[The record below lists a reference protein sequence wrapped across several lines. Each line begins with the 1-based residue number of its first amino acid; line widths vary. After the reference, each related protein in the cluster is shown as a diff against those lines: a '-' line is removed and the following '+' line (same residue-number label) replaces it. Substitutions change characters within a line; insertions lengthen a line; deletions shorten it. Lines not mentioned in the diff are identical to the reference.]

1 MRPLPSFASA
11 SVSAFAFVFVSAVVA
26 ACGSGNS
33 KNGFDVPDGGGS
45 SSGGSSGG
53 SSSGGADGSIG
64 TFGDGSTKDS
74 GPVVPPPT
82 GCDSSCNTAGGSC
95 QNNVCVIVDNPGG
108 VDPGTQTQLQGT
120 GTADATFKW
129 LYPYDSTV
137 FPRGLLPP
145 TFQFDG
151 TAADAM
157 YIHITASG
165 LDYKGY
171 FKTLASPLRQA
182 LSTKSWA
189 AVVEAAAGLPDQLEV
204 QVTKISGG
212 QVTGPITEHWPV
224 AQGNVRGT
232 IYYETYGSAI
242 GGAVAIMQI
251 SPGATAP
258 VKVNLGPASLGCGNI
273 CHTASADGSTLVAAR
288 GFGLQ
293 DPSGSFSLKSSPP
306 TLINGTPQVYVYG
319 ALTPD
324 GSLSMS
330 ATGYRTWIS
339 GASKLYD
346 TATGANVPATG
357 WDGVIKNAGVGSFSP
372 DGSEIAF
379 VHEDKDQ
386 GHTIAKMD
394 FSESNT
400 SFGNLVDLAT
410 STGLVTWPSF
420 TADSKWVVYGVQT
433 SPGSCPGSSGSS
445 SGSTTATAAPFETDC
460 NAKGD
465 LYAVDL
471 ATHTPHRLDS
481 LDGYTAGGT
490 TTYLPSNDPDLDFAP
505 TVLPEAVGGFFW
517 VVFTSH
523 RAYGNTLASMVGQ
536 SSGNDDEGQL
546 WVAAVDLDPKPGQ
559 DPSHPAFY
567 LDGQEKTA
575 DNLRGFWVLSPCEA
589 QGESC
594 TSGDQCCE
602 GFCRPAGDGG
612 PLECVPP
619 PGGCSNL
626 YEKCTTASDCCQS
639 SDQCING
646 FCSQPAAQ

>member
-1 MRPLPSFASA
+1 MRPFANA
-11 SVSAFAFVFVSAVVA
+11 SVTAFTFVIVSAIVA
-26 ACGSGNS
+26 ACGSGNGS
-33 KNGFDVPDGGGS
+33 PGFAKPDGGGS

-53 SSSGGADGSIG
+53 GAGDSGIG
-64 TFGDGSTKDS
+64 TFGDGSTEDS
-74 GPVVPPPT
+74 GPVVPPPK
-82 GCDSSCNTAGGSC
+82 GCDSSCITAGGTC
-95 QNNVCVIVDNPGG
+95 QSNVCVIVDNQGG
-108 VDPGTQTQLQGT
+108 VDAGTQTQLQGS
-120 GTADATFKW
+120 GMADPTFKW
-129 LYPYDSTV
+129 LYPYDNTV

-157 YIHITASG
+157 YIHITSAG

-171 FKTLASPLRQA
+171 FTTVASPLRQA
-182 LSTKSWA
+182 LSAKSWS
-189 AVVEAAAGLPDQLEV
+189 AVVEAAEGLPDQLKV
-204 QVTKISGG
+204 QVTKVSGG
-212 QVTGPITEHWPV
+212 QVTGPITESWPV

-242 GGAVAIMQI
+242 GGLVAVMQI
-251 SPGATAP
+251 NPGATAP
-258 VKVNLGPASLGCGNI
+258 VKVDLGPPSLGCGNI

-293 DPSGSFSLKSSPP
+293 DPSGSFNLKTSPP
-306 TLINGTPQVYVYG
+306 TLINGTPQVYTYG
-319 ALTPD
+319 MLTPD

-339 GASKLYD
+339 GGSKLYS
-346 TATGANVPATG
+346 TANGTNVPATG
-357 WDGVIKNAGVGSFSP
+357 WDGVITNAGVGSFSP

-379 VHEDKDQ
+379 VHEDKDH

-394 FSESNT
+394 FEQSNT
-400 SFGNLVDLAT
+400 SFGSLVDLAT

-433 SPGSCPGSSGSS
+433 SAGSCPSSGSS
-445 SGSTTATAAPFETDC
+445 GTATAAPFETDC

-465 LYAVDL
+465 LYIVDL
-471 ATHTPHRLDS
+471 ASQTPHRLDS
-481 LDGYTAGGT
+481 VDGYTAGGT

-505 TVLPEAVGGFFW
+505 TVLPEAVGGYFW

-536 SSGNDDEGQL
+536 SSGNDDQGQL

-567 LDGQEKTA
+567 LDGQEQTA

-589 QGESC
+589 QGQSC

-602 GFCRPAGDGG
+602 GFCRPPGDGG

-619 PGGCSNL
+619 PGGCSNE
-626 YEKCTTASDCCQS
+626 YEKCTTASDCCQT